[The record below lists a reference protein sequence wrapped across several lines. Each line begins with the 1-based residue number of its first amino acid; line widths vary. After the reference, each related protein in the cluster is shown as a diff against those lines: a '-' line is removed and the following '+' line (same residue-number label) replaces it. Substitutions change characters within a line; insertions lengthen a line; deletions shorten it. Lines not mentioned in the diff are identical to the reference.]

1 MEQSWKANQTGGC
14 QMQMGY
20 CQLHHMI
27 PQDILGITI
36 MDCCLNT
43 QSWVEKGH
51 WRQGVLPISIVGCLL
66 SMVSSQMKIS
76 GIFSLSSGQHV
87 LNVNNAFR
95 KALTQ
100 RTDAAAVRQ
109 NLLVRSQKGLIRALD
124 TSNMKAR
131 PCYLRNVGYGSV
143 ARDG

>member
-43 QSWVEKGH
+43 QSWVGKGH

-76 GIFSLSSGQHV
+76 GILSLSSGQHGP
-87 LNVNNAFR
+87 NVNNNFR
-95 KALTQ
+95 KALPQ

-109 NLLVRSQKGLIRALD
+109 NLLVRSQKGLIRALN
-124 TSNMKAR
+124 TSNVKAR
-131 PCYLRNVGYGSV
+131 PCYLRNVGYGS
-143 ARDG
+143 AA